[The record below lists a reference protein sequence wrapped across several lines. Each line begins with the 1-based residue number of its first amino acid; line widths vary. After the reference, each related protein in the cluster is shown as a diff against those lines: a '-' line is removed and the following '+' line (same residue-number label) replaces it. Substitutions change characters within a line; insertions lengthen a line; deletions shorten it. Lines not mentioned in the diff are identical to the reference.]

1 MFKIIY
7 DDNTL
12 YILDIIQKYNIDYE
26 AYNVNNYKENKKA
39 IPIQTRNG
47 SFNTPMIEYV
57 NDNYE
62 VVLWAENTKDW
73 NKSIDELINNIKHI

>member
-26 AYNVNNYKENKKA
+26 AYNVNNYKEKKKA

-47 SFNTPMIEYV
+47 SFNTPMVEYV
-57 NDNYE
+57 NDDYE

-73 NKSIDELINNIKHI
+73 SKSIDKLINNIKHI